1 MGSSSES
8 EGEII
13 ESREDTKA
21 IAGPYN
27 SAKDR
32 IIDRRSNSA
41 IPAASR
47 SPSELYSRR
56 NDRSPSPYRH
66 PRGDKRKRHDKPLY
80 DPREAHDRRRHDAR
94 THHTYHDLDEPAQY
108 GSMRNG
114 YDHSRPSRDRK
125 HDIPSRNRDRDRSRS
140 PWRLGK
146 DAERNG
152 QQDKRRRDEPSRQ
165 SNETRTRES
174 SKQPHISVRAQD
186 DKRDPKRV
194 KFDSV
199 VKPPV
204 EVPEPEPVPEPVDE
218 EAEIERRRRER
229 QAKREALLNK
239 TKPSSLLTQALNVP
253 TTVDFIPAT
262 PPIETPSRESRQ
274 GQSLSK

>member
-1 MGSSSES
+1 
-8 EGEII
+8 
-13 ESREDTKA
+13 
-21 IAGPYN
+21 
-27 SAKDR
+27 
-32 IIDRRSNSA
+32 
-41 IPAASR
+41 
-47 SPSELYSRR
+47 
-56 NDRSPSPYRH
+56 
-66 PRGDKRKRHDKPLY
+66 
-80 DPREAHDRRRHDAR
+80 
-94 THHTYHDLDEPAQY
+94 
-108 GSMRNG
+108 
-114 YDHSRPSRDRK
+114 
-125 HDIPSRNRDRDRSRS
+125 
-140 PWRLGK
+140 
-146 DAERNG
+146 
-152 QQDKRRRDEPSRQ
+152 
-165 SNETRTRES
+165 
-174 SKQPHISVRAQD
+174 
-186 DKRDPKRV
+186 V